1 MHEYPRGASIWQR
14 VFTRAAGGDTW
25 IARRVRWNANPKR
38 RSSDGLKSSLRHASS
53 SRRRASATPPSKD
66 ISEAVNVTRS
76 LFYHYFPD
84 KDAVVEA
91 VLDDY
96 VEDFRIMVQTW
107 DAERA
112 PHDIEGALRDCIKIL
127 RIAVFDNDSFRTEL
141 VTHENA
147 GLYLKF
153 LHRSTDVLATRF
165 LQTTAVDYERE
176 HGLPINHVYET
187 FYVLIIGLVG
197 YMRAHPEAEN
207 ELLEDLVSQA
217 LRLDMA

>member
-1 MHEYPRGASIWQR
+1 MECE
-14 VFTRAAGGDTW
+14 
-25 IARRVRWNANPKR
+25 
-38 RSSDGLKSSLRHASS
+38 
-53 SRRRASATPPSKD
+53 SREAKQRRAEIVAAARELFETKGIGHTTVKD

-96 VEDFRIMVQTW
+96 VEDFRIMVQIW
-107 DAERA
+107 DAERE

-141 VTHENA
+141 VTRENA

-153 LHRSTDVLATRF
+153 LHRSTDVLAARF
-165 LQTTAVDYERE
+165 SQTTAVDYERE

-187 FYVLIIGLVG
+187 FCVLIIGFVG
-197 YMRAHPEAEN
+197 FMRAHPEAEN
-207 ELLEDLVSQA
+207 ELLEDLAAQA